1 MIDLHCHLLP
11 GIDDGPAD
19 MAGSL
24 ELARGQVAAGVS
36 LVTVTPHVTWD
47 LPDNDAP
54 RIRAG
59 VAELQ
64 AAVTAA
70 GIELEV
76 RTGGELAITRAAD
89 FGDDELRELSI
100 GGASPWLLVESPL
113 SASAS
118 GFEAVLL
125 HLQMR
130 GHRLLLAHPERCP
143 AFQRDPASLQRC
155 VQAGMLTS
163 LTAGAFVGRFG
174 STVQRFARSL
184 AAQGLVHNV
193 ASDAHDAV
201 RRPPGM
207 RAELEE
213 AGFGAQAQWWTEE
226 VPAALLAG
234 TPIPPGPPPPVVSS
248 GFASGLRAR
257 LRRSR

>member
-1 MIDLHCHLLP
+1 
-11 GIDDGPAD
+11 

-24 ELARGQVAAGVS
+24 ELARAQVAAGVS

-47 LPDNDAP
+47 LPANDAP

-70 GIELEV
+70 GLDLEI
-76 RTGGELAITRAAD
+76 RTGAELAITRAAD
-89 FGDDELRELSI
+89 LGDDELRALSI
-100 GGASPWLLVESPL
+100 GGDSPWILVESPL
-113 SASAS
+113 SPSAA
-118 GFEAVLL
+118 GFEAVLH
-125 HLQMR
+125 HLQVR

-143 AFQRDPASLQRC
+143 AFQRDPASLERC

-174 STVQRFARSL
+174 SAVQRFARSL

-213 AGFGAQAQWWTEE
+213 AGFGAQARWWTEE

-234 TPIPPGPPPPVVSS
+234 TPVPAGPPPPA
-248 GFASGLRAR
+248 ASTGRGGGLRAR